1 MKKNKHS
8 LLSMNF
14 DLVRE
19 LNESSNKIFGGPLVI
34 HVHVVATM
42 QIMVVQAHVIIVQ
55 LIVYLERL
63 QSVADRVV
71 VLQTM
76 RNISSLWAVIRVIGY

>member
-19 LNESSNKIFGGPLVI
+19 LNESSNKIFGGAPGDPCTCGCHHANNGGSSTCDNSSANSLLGK
-34 HVHVVATM
+34 T
-42 QIMVVQAHVIIVQ
+42 
-55 LIVYLERL
+55 
-63 QSVADRVV
+63 SVGGGQGCSFANHEEH
-71 VLQTM
+71 QFFM
-76 RNISSLWAVIRVIGY
+76 GCN